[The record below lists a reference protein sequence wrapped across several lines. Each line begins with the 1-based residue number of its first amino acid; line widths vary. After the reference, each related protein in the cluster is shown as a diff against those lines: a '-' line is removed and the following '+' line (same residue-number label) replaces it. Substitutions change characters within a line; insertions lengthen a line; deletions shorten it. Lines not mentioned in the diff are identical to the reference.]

1 MDIKSVNLNT
11 KKLWSIQTDEE
22 KINNA
27 HVLLQTFVYSSHFYQ
42 ILAQMLEACGKSPWN
57 LRKCFQNAK
66 PLHVLSTS
74 VLCETVTIICL
85 NPLWETVSLFCY
97 EKDEVLV
104 NLWTWTWFSRETFYF
119 ESIWRS
125 LFSLLTFYF
134 TISLN
139 FSHLLLS
146 LSLGREMSEGTGQ

>member
-1 MDIKSVNLNT
+1 MIMWTLNLSIKYQEAVKYS
-11 KKLWSIQTDEE
+11 TDEE

-42 ILAQMLEACGKSPWN
+42 ILAQLLEACGKSAWN

-66 PLHVLSTS
+66 SLHVLSTS

-85 NPLWETVSLFCY
+85 NPLRETASLFCC

-104 NLWTWTWFSRETFYF
+104 NL
-119 ESIWRS
+119 
-125 LFSLLTFYF
+125 
-134 TISLN
+134 
-139 FSHLLLS
+139 
-146 LSLGREMSEGTGQ
+146 